1 MRRADCEVQVK
12 ALGGCKPY
20 TLGDRIRGMLGDIDL
35 IDSIDPPNQVPFK
48 RARSRFKKFSPLRGL
63 PNAT

>member
-20 TLGDRIRGMLGDIDL
+20 TLGDRIRGTLGDIEL
-35 IDSIDPPNQVPFK
+35 LDPLNKVLFK
-48 RARSRFKKFSPLRGL
+48 RAISRFKKFSPLRGL
-63 PNAT
+63 PNST